1 MWGWAASLTG
11 AVVLLG
17 GLVPSAT
24 PAATAVPDVTIIGDS
39 VMTGVLWHADAVAIV
54 QKDLQVNWDV
64 AVCRTLTGISCPFE
78 GARPATLVQVVDTDG
93 VGLGKTVVVECGYND
108 PESSFAADVD
118 QSIGTLLGAGVEKIL
133 WVNLHEATPELAAMN
148 RVLVAA
154 AAQHPQV
161 TLLDWNSY
169 SQGHNDW
176 FQTDLIHLTAGGGV
190 GLATL
195 IHAAV
200 WTALAPPLVAVLQP
214 LPPAQVGR
222 PYSALVRVAGGRP
235 PYIWRAVS
243 GPLPW
248 GLHLRPDGR
257 IDGTPRKAGR
267 VEVTLRASDSD
278 NVTTFERQ
286 QIRVSPAAS

>member
-1 MWGWAASLTG
+1 MWAWAASLTG

-24 PAATAVPDVTIIGDS
+24 PAVTAVPDVTIIGDS

-54 QKDLQVNWDV
+54 QKDLQVQWDV
-64 AVCRTLTGISCPFE
+64 AVCRTLTGTSCPFD
-78 GARPATLVQVVDTDG
+78 GARPATLVQVVDADG
-93 VGLGKTVVVECGYND
+93 AGLGKTVVVECGYND
-108 PESSFAADVD
+108 PAGTFAEDVEESID
-118 QSIGTLLGAGVEKIL
+118 TLLGAGVETIL
-133 WVNLHEATPELAAMN
+133 WVNFHEATPELTAMN

-154 AAQHPQV
+154 AARHPQV
-161 TLLDWNSY
+161 TLLDWTNY

-195 IHAAV
+195 IHGAV
-200 WTALAPPLVAVLQP
+200 WKALAPPLVAVLQP

-222 PYSALVRVAGGRP
+222 PYSAQVRVTGGRP

-243 GPLPW
+243 GPLPR

-257 IDGTPRKAGR
+257 IDGTPLKAGR
-267 VEVTLRASDSD
+267 VDFVLRATDSD
-278 NVTTFERQ
+278 AVNALERQ
-286 QIRVSPAAS
+286 QIRVAAARS

>member
-1 MWGWAASLTG
+1 MWAWAASLTG

-24 PAATAVPDVTIIGDS
+24 PAVTAVPDVTIIGDS

-54 QKDLQVNWDV
+54 QKDLQVQWDV
-64 AVCRTLTGISCPFE
+64 AVCRTLTGTSCPFD
-78 GARPATLVQVVDTDG
+78 GARPATLVQVVDADG
-93 VGLGKTVVVECGYND
+93 AGLGKTVVVECGYND
-108 PESSFAADVD
+108 PAGTFAEDVEESID
-118 QSIGTLLGAGVEKIL
+118 TLLGAGVETIL
-133 WVNLHEATPELAAMN
+133 WVNFHEATPELTAMN

-154 AAQHPQV
+154 AARHPQV
-161 TLLDWNSY
+161 TLLDWTNY

-195 IHAAV
+195 IHGAV
-200 WTALAPPLVAVLQP
+200 WKALAPPLVAVLQP

-222 PYSALVRVAGGRP
+222 PYSAQVRVTGGRP

-243 GPLPW
+243 GPLPR

-257 IDGTPRKAGR
+257 IDGTPLKAGR
-267 VEVTLRASDSD
+267 VDFVLRATDSD
-278 NVTTFERQ
+278 AVNALERQ
-286 QIRVSPAAS
+286 QIRVAAPRS

>member
-1 MWGWAASLTG
+1 MRVWAATLAG

-17 GLVPSAT
+17 GLTSSAM
-24 PAATAVPDVTIIGDS
+24 PAASSVPDVTIIGDS

-54 QKDLQVNWDV
+54 QQDLQVRWEV
-64 AVCRTLTGISCPFE
+64 AVCRTLTGTSCPFDGE
-78 GARPATLVQVVDTDG
+78 RPATLVQVVGADG

-108 PESSFAADVD
+108 LGGTFAEDVEESIDA
-118 QSIGTLLGAGVEKIL
+118 LLGAGVEKIL
-133 WVNLHEATPELAAMN
+133 WVNFHEAAPELAAMN

-154 AAQHPQV
+154 AARHPEV
-161 TLLDWNSY
+161 TLLDWNGY

-195 IHAAV
+195 VHAAV
-200 WTALAPPLVAVLQP
+200 WTALAPPLVAVSQP

-222 PYSALVRVAGGRP
+222 PYSAQVRVTGGRP
-235 PYIWRAVS
+235 PYTWRAVS
-243 GPLPW
+243 GPLPR

-257 IDGTPRKAGR
+257 IDGTPLRAGR
-267 VEVTLRASDSD
+267 VEFLLRATDSD
-278 NVTTFERQ
+278 DVSALERQ
-286 QIRVSPAAS
+286 QIRVAAARS